1 MQHVNRYSAL
11 ILAIGLFLISCKK
24 NNTSGDNESG
34 YKQQMREMVISISA
48 YAKSI
53 KPGFT
58 IIPQNGIELVS
69 DNGASSGQ
77 PHKAYLDAID
87 GNGQEDLFFGYK
99 KDDQATPAKDNNYLR
114 ALLDISKNAGKVI
127 LVTDYC
133 ATPSKVNTSY
143 RQNLDAGYISFAA
156 NKRALNAI
164 PARPVHNENTGI
176 ISNLSQVRN
185 FLYLINPDAFNT
197 KEAFINA
204 VTATNYDLLLMDLF
218 ISDNISFTAA
228 EINQLKHKANG
239 GKRMVICYMSVGEA
253 EQYRYY
259 WQSSWRNHPPAW
271 LDKENPSWAGNFK
284 VKYWDSAWQ
293 HIIYGND
300 ASYLKKIIDAGFD
313 GAYLDI
319 IDAFE
324 YYEK

>member
-1 MQHVNRYSAL
+1 
-11 ILAIGLFLISCKK
+11 
-24 NNTSGDNESG
+24 
-34 YKQQMREMVISISA
+34 
-48 YAKSI
+48 
-53 KPGFT
+53 
-58 IIPQNGIELVS
+58 
-69 DNGASSGQ
+69 
-77 PHKAYLDAID
+77 
-87 GNGQEDLFFGYK
+87 
-99 KDDQATPAKDNNYLR
+99 
-114 ALLDISKNAGKVI
+114 LLDISKNAGKVI

-133 ATPSKVNTSY
+133 ATPSKVISSY
-143 RQNLDAGYISFAA
+143 RQNSDAGYISFAA
-156 NKRALNAI
+156 NKRTLNAI
-164 PARPVHNENTGI
+164 PASPLHNENAGI
-176 ISNLSQVRN
+176 ISNLAQARN

-197 KEAFINA
+197 KEAFIDA

-228 EINQLKHKANG
+228 EINQLRNKDNG
-239 GKRMVICYMSVGEA
+239 GKRMVICYISVGEA

-271 LDKENPSWAGNFK
+271 LDKENPAWAGNFK

-293 HIIYGND
+293 NIIYGND
-300 ASYLKKIIDAGFD
+300 ASYLKRIIDAGFD